1 MRAKSEKGRRLCNG
15 CGMGEGCGGGGAGT
29 IEGRAALA
37 VRVV

>member
-1 MRAKSEKGRRLCNG
+1 MAVAWVKGVG
-15 CGMGEGCGGGGAGT
+15 GGGGGGGGGAGT